1 MPALAALHDRSANV
15 LLDHGSAVRTGLAW
29 EHFWSGL
36 SPEAA
41 GRRSAV
47 EFDPATYA
55 VWQEGARFAPFFG
68 PLDVRSVVLDPRE
81 IDVEWWHFE
90 AALEQRQQ
98 GIDADPHR
106 SGAARKPRKSDS
118 TVCGCRPPREI
129 KSRVSSA
136 DRDQDR

>member
-1 MPALAALHDRSANV
+1 MQQRPRVLIIGLDGFERSFGDRLMADGAMPALAALHDRSANL
-15 LLDHGSAVRTGLAW
+15 LLDPVSAVRTGLAW

-68 PLDVRSVVLDPRE
+68 PLDVRSVVLDPPYVDLRLAP
-81 IDVEWWHFE
+81 DVN
-90 AALEQRQQ
+90 
-98 GIDADPHR
+98 G
-106 SGAARKPRKSDS
+106 
-118 TVCGCRPPREI
+118 V
-129 KSRVSSA
+129 V
-136 DRDQDR
+136 